1 MQVKSVAKVGGGS
14 SCGPGCLS
22 STHNN
27 RPWPELPA
35 HDLNYAGMQA
45 HCQGFCSERQMQLNY
60 TPLFVIT
67 LTGSTNHLDDK
78 ALGMSVREF
87 WDWVS

>member
-1 MQVKSVAKVGGGS
+1 
-14 SCGPGCLS
+14 
-22 STHNN
+22 
-27 RPWPELPA
+27 
-35 HDLNYAGMQA
+35 
-45 HCQGFCSERQMQLNY
+45 MQLNY

-78 ALGMSVREF
+78 VLGMSVREF